1 MEISVFLVALAIF
14 AILACL
20 LYPAEIRSALERSVS
35 YVLGGDLD
43 MDEDPKRQLNEEK
56 FLLPGERISKQD
68 VLAGPRK
75 SLVMFAT
82 NSCPHCAGALS
93 ALREIG
99 GDRMGQDIYVYEV
112 GDKSTFEAADKYK
125 IKHVPTFVWFDAE
138 GKPEHMDG
146 GGYEALKAF
155 IAEKSDALKSGAVKS
170 VAPKEDPEVGEVEKA
185 DESPLAESVIE
196 EAPVDSDGEEGLPPA
211 PE

>member
-1 MEISVFLVALAIF
+1 MEISTFLIVLAIF

-35 YVLGGDLD
+35 YVLDG
-43 MDEDPKRQLNEEK
+43 EDASPEHHSNNEK
-56 FLLPGERISKQD
+56 FTLPGERISKQD
-68 VLAGPRK
+68 VLAAPRK

-93 ALREIG
+93 ALREIA
-99 GDRMGQDIYVYEV
+99 GDRMGQDMYVYEV

-125 IKHVPTFVWFDAE
+125 IKHVPAFVWFDAE
-138 GKPEHMDG
+138 GKAEHMEG

-155 IAEKSDALKSGAVKS
+155 IAEKSGAEK
-170 VAPKEDPEVGEVEKA
+170 VASKEDPEVKEAIKPEEETKP
-185 DESPLAESVIE
+185 EESVIE
-196 EAPVDSDGEEGLPPA
+196 EVPLDTANDDDDGEEGLPPA